1 MIYDLRFMNT
11 EYEELK
17 RQFEGKIK
25 ESEPLAP
32 YTTYKVG
39 GPADLFFNAHTSD
52 EFVQIITTAR
62 KLGIPHFVLGGGSNI
77 LVADK
82 GFRGLVV
89 KNNSSGIF
97 IKGMKG
103 KVQGGKKESLV
114 YVEADSGVPMNK
126 LVRFTIEEGL
136 AGLEMHLGLP
146 GSVGGALYMNSKW
159 TRPAG
164 FVGDAVHQATLLKSD
179 NTLVNVKK
187 EYFQFSYGTSR
198 LQKTDE
204 IVVSVV
210 FELKKADK
218 DQLWA
223 RANESIAY
231 RRETQPQG
239 VHTAGCVFKN
249 ISTGDAMNFVTPDH
263 ATSAGY
269 LLDKAGCK
277 DMKIGGAEVSP
288 VHANFIITHPGAT
301 ASDVVEL
308 IDTMKKSVQK
318 KFGVGL
324 KEEIQRVGEF
334 V

>member
-1 MIYDLRFMNT
+1 MNT

-17 RQFEGKIK
+17 KQFGDRIK
-25 ESEPLAP
+25 EHEPLALH
-32 YTTYKVG
+32 TTYRVG
-39 GPADLFFNAHTSD
+39 GPADLFFTATTAEELVES
-52 EFVQIITTAR
+52 IITVR
-62 KLGIPHFVLGGGSNI
+62 KFNIPLFILGGGSNI
-77 LVADK
+77 LVGDN
-82 GFRGLVV
+82 GFRGLVI
-89 KNNSSGIF
+89 KNNSSLIR

-103 KVQGGKKESLV
+103 KVQGINKESLV

-126 LVRFTIEEGL
+126 FVRFTIEEGL

-146 GSVGGALYMNSKW
+146 GTVGGAIYMNSKW

-164 FVGDAVHQATLLKSD
+164 SVGDAVYQATILNLD
-179 NTLVNVKK
+179 TTLETVKK
-187 EYFQFSYGTSR
+187 TYFQFSYGTSR

-204 IVVSVV
+204 ILISVL

-218 DQLWA
+218 DELWN

-239 VHTAGCVFKN
+239 VYTAGCIYKN
-249 ISTGDAMNFVTPDH
+249 ITPAEALSFGTPDH
-263 ATSAGY
+263 QTSAGY

-277 DMKIGGAEVSP
+277 GKKVGGAEVSTL
-288 VHANFIITHPGAT
+288 HANFVITHPGAT

-308 IDTMKKSVQK
+308 IDTMKKSVKK
-318 KFGVGL
+318 KFGVRL
-324 KEEIQRVGEF
+324 KEEILRIGEF